1 MHSATIMSF
10 FVINDIIRFM
20 RMHARIY
27 SPISHI
33 HKESVKSVHS
43 SRSTRASQ
51 SPNKV
56 EKQPKSTPDIY
67 TPPHPLRAWSG
78 YDISTGHSSLL
89 SGLYSKKFCEDF
101 KMSQTTSINACYVT
115 AFLRC
120 RCQRNLSIYPNSL
133 QRYDFFLIYARK
145 IEYFFGVWH

>member
-1 MHSATIMSF
+1 MHPATIMSF
-10 FVINDIIRFM
+10 FVINDIIKVHA
-20 RMHARIY
+20 HARTYIRTNEPY
-27 SPISHI
+27 TQ
-33 HKESVKSVHS
+33 KSVKSVHS
-43 SRSTRASQ
+43 SRILRASQ

-120 RCQRNLSIYPNSL
+120 RYQRNLSIYPNSL
-133 QRYDFFLIYARK
+133 QKYYFFLIYANK
-145 IEYFFGVWH
+145 K